1 MYIKC
6 VQCRNNQKLFFPR
19 FTIVCNSNRLTPM
32 IYTIYNCVQC
42 KWIKP
47 HDLHD
52 LQLCA
57 MQMDQTPMLEPIYNC
72 VQCKSFEPYDLH
84 DLQLC
89 TMRMDQTQS
98 KARRGELHHQFQ
110 FHWCQK
116 QRTARLLIQSIPY
129 VLYPIS
135 YGFVQ
140 GGIQIV
146 NSLLYAVLLTLP
158 MPTVKAL
165 WCWHEEELP

>member
-1 MYIKC
+1 
-6 VQCRNNQKLFFPR
+6 
-19 FTIVCNSNRLTPM
+19 M

-57 MQMDQTPMLEPIYNC
+57 MQMDQTPMLEPIYNR

-110 FHWCQK
+110 FH
-116 QRTARLLIQSIPY
+116 
-129 VLYPIS
+129 
-135 YGFVQ
+135 
-140 GGIQIV
+140 
-146 NSLLYAVLLTLP
+146 
-158 MPTVKAL
+158 
-165 WCWHEEELP
+165 